1 MKKFFDRVKT
11 LGTRFRHWF
20 TAFVTRRPD
29 SEAETTNLTG
39 KEAVVFYGNV
49 TLQSIKTIV
58 YYLLGVLGIAT
69 VFGLGLFGGYFVS
82 IIDATPIPTEAAMKA
97 TLSNTS
103 RTSSMYFAHNVKL
116 SNVKSDLVSTKVDLN
131 EMSPWLTKAIV
142 ATEDEDFYRHDGVV
156 PKAVIRAFFSDLTGM
171 GNQTGG
177 STLTQQV
184 VKMMFLSSET
194 TFKRK
199 AAEIMLA
206 RRLNNHFSK
215 DQILATYLNVA
226 TLGRNNKGQN
236 IAGVEAAAQG
246 LFGVSAKD
254 INLPEAAF
262 IAGRHK
268 VRLFT
273 PRIPLLAPLKAISKM
288 VWIVSRPFYSGC
300 IELGSL
306 VINNMSTPRH
316 LISKVLFS
324 SMRML
329 KKTTINMATCTTWY

>member
-39 KEAVVFYGNV
+39 KEAVVFYRNV

-156 PKAVIRAFFSDLTGM
+156 PKAVIRAF
-171 GNQTGG
+171 
-177 STLTQQV
+177 
-184 VKMMFLSSET
+184 
-194 TFKRK
+194 
-199 AAEIMLA
+199 
-206 RRLNNHFSK
+206 
-215 DQILATYLNVA
+215 
-226 TLGRNNKGQN
+226 
-236 IAGVEAAAQG
+236 
-246 LFGVSAKD
+246 
-254 INLPEAAF
+254 
-262 IAGRHK
+262 
-268 VRLFT
+268 
-273 PRIPLLAPLKAISKM
+273 
-288 VWIVSRPFYSGC
+288 
-300 IELGSL
+300 SL
-306 VINNMSTPRH
+306 I
-316 LISKVLFS
+316 
-324 SMRML
+324 
-329 KKTTINMATCTTWY
+329 